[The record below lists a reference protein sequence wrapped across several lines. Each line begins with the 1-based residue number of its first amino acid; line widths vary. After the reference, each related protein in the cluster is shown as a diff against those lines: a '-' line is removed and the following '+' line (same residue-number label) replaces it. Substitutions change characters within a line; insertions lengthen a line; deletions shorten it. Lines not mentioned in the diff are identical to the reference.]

1 MTLIPVTPGSP
12 GFEKEITA
20 TEKLVKAGF
29 YPCPVDFAT
38 VVDGRYAE
46 QILSGDKTPNN

>member
-1 MTLIPVTPGSP
+1 MTLIPVNPGSP
-12 GFEKEITA
+12 GFEKEIAA